1 MFKKL
6 FRSLRGGPL
15 YSAEFFAKQQSGS
28 RSSAQ
33 VIVPLV
39 MAAVQ
44 PKSVVDVGCGVGTW
58 SAEFLSHS
66 VEAIGVDG
74 DYVRAEDLQIP
85 AERFKPIN
93 LNQPPPAASIGS
105 FDLAI
110 CLEVAEHFEPASA
123 EKLVLLLTQLAPNVL
138 FSAAIPGQGGKGH
151 INEQWQSYWIS
162 LFTQKGFHCHDIIRP
177 VIWSSADVRPWYA
190 QNVFLFT
197 HESREDLSPSTLP
210 SDLVHPQTFHSKH
223 RDKSL
228 RRRP

>member
-6 FRSLRGGPL
+6 FRSIRGGPL

-39 MAAVQ
+39 IAAVQ

-58 SAEFLSHS
+58 SAEFLSRS
-66 VEAIGVDG
+66 IDAMGVDG
-74 DYVRAEDLQIP
+74 DYVRAEDLRIP
-85 AERFKPIN
+85 AGRFKPIN

-110 CLEVAEHFEPASA
+110 CLEVAEHLEPTSA
-123 EKLVLLLTQLAPNVL
+123 EKLIQFLTELAPNVL
-138 FSAAIPGQGGKGH
+138 FSAAIPGQGGRGH
-151 INEQWQSYWIS
+151 VNERWQSYWIS
-162 LFTQKGFHCHDIIRP
+162 LFSQQGFHCHDIIRP
-177 VIWSSADVRPWYA
+177 VVWSSDDVRPWYA

-197 HESREDLSPSTLP
+197 RDARGDLPSSTLP
-210 SDLVHPQTFHSKH
+210 SDLVHPKIFHGKH
-223 RDKSL
+223 RNRSL
-228 RRRP
+228 TRRA